1 MPATSSSTTPPI
13 PAIRFGVWAN
23 THGTWG
29 SHHHPEDRVD
39 ASWARNRDQ
48 ILLAEELGYD
58 ATLLAQH
65 TINPRGDH
73 HGQLEAWTASAALA
87 AITERIEIITAI
99 KPLLYHPVVL
109 AKQALQIEEISGGR
123 FAINFVN
130 AWFKPE
136 IERAGITFI
145 EHDER
150 YAYGAEWLTVVK
162 GLLGGEATSFQGR
175 YFTID
180 DYRLTPASG
189 HRARPLIYGG
199 GESEQARA
207 VISAKAD
214 VFFLNGR
221 PLAEAQADIAE
232 LGGRPREDA
241 DPLRYAM
248 AAFVIARETD
258 EEAAAALQ
266 EAFGYAELDRPD
278 RAELATKVDPNA
290 VMFKKLAQTPAIGTN
305 GGTAAGLVGSYDT
318 VAERIAAFEAAGV
331 ELLMLQFQPLEA
343 EMRRFAEQVIP
354 RVRARAAVPA

>member
-1 MPATSSSTTPPI
+1 MTVLAPRPTAPSL
-13 PAIRFGVWAN
+13 IRFGVWAN
-23 THGTWG
+23 THGTWA
-29 SHHHPEDRVD
+29 SHHHPRDPVD

-65 TINPRGDH
+65 TTNPRGDH

-150 YAYGAEWLTVVK
+150 YAYGAEWLTAVK
-162 GLLGGEATSFQGR
+162 GLLSGRPTTFQGK
-175 YFTID
+175 YFNID
-180 DYRLTPASG
+180 GYQLTPPSAY
-189 HRARPLIYGG
+189 RARPLIYGG
-199 GESEQARA
+199 GESELARE
-207 VISAKAD
+207 VISAKGD

-221 PLAEAQADIAE
+221 PLDEAAADIAD
-232 LGGRPREDA
+232 LGARPREDDA
-241 DPLRYAM
+241 PLRYAM
-248 AAFVIARETD
+248 AAFVIARESD
-258 EEAAAALQ
+258 EEAAAGLQ
-266 EAFGYAELDRPD
+266 EAFGYAELDRAE

-290 VMFKKLAQTPAIGTN
+290 VMFQKLARTPAIGTN
-305 GGTAAGLVGSYDT
+305 GGTAAGLVGSYAT
-318 VAERIAAFEAAGV
+318 VAARIADFEALGV
-331 ELLMLQFQPLEA
+331 DLLMLQFQPLES
-343 EMRRFAEQVIP
+343 EMRRFAEHVIP
-354 RVRARAAVPA
+354 RVRAVAATA

>member
-1 MPATSSSTTPPI
+1 M
-13 PAIRFGVWAN
+13 RFGVWAN
-23 THGTWG
+23 THGTWA
-29 SHHHPEDRVD
+29 SHHHPRDRVD

-87 AITERIEIITAI
+87 AITDRIEIITAI

-150 YAYGAEWLTVVK
+150 YAYGAEWLSVVK
-162 GLLGGEATSFQGR
+162 GLLGGAATTFHGK
-175 YFTID
+175 YFDID

-199 GESEQARA
+199 GESELARE
-207 VISAKAD
+207 VISAKGD

-221 PLAEAQADIAE
+221 PLEEAAADIAD
-232 LGGRPREDA
+232 LGARPREDA
-241 DPLRYAM
+241 TAPLRFAM

-258 EEAAAALQ
+258 AEAAAALE
-266 EAFGYAELDRPD
+266 EAFGYAELDKPD
-278 RAELATKVDPNA
+278 RAALATKVDPGA
-290 VMFKKLAQTPAIGTN
+290 VMFQKLAKTPAIGTN

-318 VAERIAAFEAAGV
+318 VARRIAAFEALGV
-331 ELLMLQFQPLEA
+331 ELLMLQFQPLES
-343 EMRRFAEQVIP
+343 EMRRFAEHVIP
-354 RVRARAAVPA
+354 RVRGALLSV